1 MDRSINC
8 NFIQG
13 CFNKQV
19 KIVKGKLIIKF
30 KFAQYPAGVKN
41 PRRVHKLK
49 EMKAKLLLTISIV
62 ISLFWQC
69 SNSNKHIEQ
78 DNQSQ
83 TETKSKQYKT
93 VGYIAGYRDF
103 DFSKIQADKLTHI
116 NYAFANIIDGKVSF
130 GGKTAVNEDDLKED
144 DIKSLHDLKKI
155 NPDLKIL
162 VSVGGWTWSTHFSE
176 VASTDEKRKIFA
188 QSCVDFLKKYKLDG
202 IDLDWEYPNQVGAG
216 NPHGPED
223 IENFTLLLKEVRAHL
238 DKQSKRD
245 NLAEGNSYL
254 LTIATGGDQ
263 AYLKNTKLRDA
274 QPYLDFINI
283 MTYDAYN
290 GLHSIT
296 GHHCNLFP
304 AFGDPAVEAKGE
316 EIKSALTSVQGHII
330 AGVPVE
336 KINLGLAFY
345 GRKWEGVNKE
355 NNGLFQAAESVG
367 MIEYYRTIVQ
377 ECTEENGFIRYWDKN
392 AKAPWLWNADS
403 GIFISYEDT
412 TSIEYKI
419 DWLKSKGL
427 GGVMFWE
434 YTDDFNSEL
443 LDCIDKNLNQ

>member
-1 MDRSINC
+1 MNRILYFSFTLVI
-8 NFIQG
+8 
-13 CFNKQV
+13 
-19 KIVKGKLIIKF
+19 LIF
-30 KFAQYPAGVKN
+30 
-41 PRRVHKLK
+41 
-49 EMKAKLLLTISIV
+49 S
-62 ISLFWQC
+62 QC
-69 SNSNKHIEQ
+69 SNPKKPVTQ
-78 DNQSQ
+78 
-83 TETKSKQYKT
+83 TKSKQPEAQITKYKT

-103 DFSKIQADKLTHI
+103 DFAKIQANKLTHI
-116 NYAFANIIDGKVSF
+116 NYAFANIIDGKVNF
-130 GGKTAVNEDDLKED
+130 GGKTAANENDLKED

-155 NPDLKIL
+155 NPELKIL

-176 VASTDEKRKIFA
+176 VASSDSSRKIFA
-188 QSCVDFLKKYKLDG
+188 KSAVDFLKKYKLDG

-223 IENFTLLLKEVRAHL
+223 IENFTLLLKEVREQL
-238 DKQSKRD
+238 DKQSKNDGRSAD
-245 NLAEGNSYL
+245 NYYL
-254 LTIATGGDQ
+254 LTIATGGDL
-263 AYLKNTKLRDA
+263 AYLENTNLGEA
-274 QPYLDFINI
+274 HQYLDFINI

-345 GRKWEGVNKE
+345 GRKWEGVKKE
-355 NNGLFQAAESVG
+355 NNGLFQPAKTVG
-367 MIEYYRTIVQ
+367 MIEYYRVIAQ
-377 ECTEENGFIRYWDKN
+377 ERTEETGYVRYWDEN
-392 AKAPWLWNADS
+392 AKAPYLWNAES

-412 TSIEYKI
+412 TSIKYKI
-419 DWLKSKGL
+419 EWLKNKGL

-434 YTDDFNSEL
+434 YTDDYEMQL
-443 LDCIDKNLNQ
+443 LDCIYENLNKGTTE

>member
-1 MDRSINC
+1 MKFR
-8 NFIQG
+8 
-13 CFNKQV
+13 
-19 KIVKGKLIIKF
+19 LI
-30 KFAQYPAGVKN
+30 
-41 PRRVHKLK
+41 
-49 EMKAKLLLTISIV
+49 LTISIV
-62 ISLFWQC
+62 VCLFWQC
-69 SNSNKHIEQ
+69 TNTNKPAEI
-78 DNQSQ
+78 NKQSQ

-130 GGKTAVNEDDLKED
+130 GGKTASNEDDLKEE

-176 VASTDEKRKIFA
+176 VAKTDSARRIFA
-188 QSCVDFLKKYKLDG
+188 KSAVEFLKKYKLDG
-202 IDLDWEYPNQVGAG
+202 IDLDWEYPNQIGAG

-223 IENFTLLLKEVRAHL
+223 IKNFTLLLKEVRAYL
-238 DKQSKRD
+238 DKQSKLD
-245 NLAEGNSYL
+245 NLAKDNFYL

-263 AYLKNTKLRDA
+263 AYVKNTNLGEA
-274 QPYLDFINI
+274 HHYLDFINI
-283 MTYDAYN
+283 MSYDAYH
-290 GLHSIT
+290 GGHHIT
-296 GHHCNLFP
+296 GHHTNLFP
-304 AFGDPAVEAKGE
+304 AHGDPAVEATGE

-355 NNGLFQAAESVG
+355 NNGLFQSAESVG
-367 MIEYYRTIVQ
+367 MIEYYRVIAQ
-377 ECTEENGFIRYWDKN
+377 ECTEENGYIRYWDEN
-392 AKAPWLWNADS
+392 AKAPYFWNADS
-403 GIFISYEDT
+403 SIFISYEDT
-412 TSIEYKI
+412 TSIKYKI
-419 DWLKSKGL
+419 EWLKNKGL

-443 LDCIDKNLNQ
+443 LDCIDDNINYTTR